1 MSNKS
6 VNTSPSAVLFFLNA
20 IKFFT
25 LKYCQNRYKTQEMCG
40 KKTVSD
46 DLFILKYYHDKCKSQ
61 EMCEKIA
68 DDFLPALKF
77 VLDCFVTSKTI
88 KKLHTDLF
96 TGDDILFLIKI
107 LVMPHLPI
115 KFDVNFNRDDPETII
130 HVRLMVWRNK
140 FKQRKAF
147 KKEIYKE

>member
-1 MSNKS
+1 MSNNS
-6 VNTSPSAVLFFLNA
+6 VNTSLSAVLFFLNT

-25 LKYCQNRYKTQEMCG
+25 LKYCQNRYKSQEMCD

-46 DLFILKYYHDKCKSQ
+46 DLFILKYYHDKYKSQ
-61 EMCEKIA
+61 EMCDKTA

-77 VLDCFVTSKTI
+77 VLDCFVQVKL
-88 KKLHTDLF
+88 KKLHTGLF

-115 KFDVNFNRDDPETII
+115 KFDVNFNRGDPETII
-130 HVRLMVWRNK
+130 HVRLMV
-140 FKQRKAF
+140 
-147 KKEIYKE
+147 